1 MVRNSN
7 CNFSLL
13 INAMLISLAKLVPP
27 PGLGLGYDEVIY
39 SVMLTLYAKMK
50 RVTSRQ
56 RLGDET
62 QLGSQLGSL
71 LEVFVLQRMTQ

>member
-1 MVRNSN
+1 
-7 CNFSLL
+7 
-13 INAMLISLAKLVPP
+13 MLISLAKLFPP